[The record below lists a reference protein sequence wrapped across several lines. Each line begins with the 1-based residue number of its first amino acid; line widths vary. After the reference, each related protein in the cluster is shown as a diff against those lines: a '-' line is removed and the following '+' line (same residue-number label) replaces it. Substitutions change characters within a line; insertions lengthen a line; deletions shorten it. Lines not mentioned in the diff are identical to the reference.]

1 MTVSRRQIE
10 PVVGHSTPF
19 YSVPARWVVV
29 AFKRLAKLKYGD
41 SLVDVREQRKGEFP
55 IYGSNGLLDWC
66 DRYNASAPCIVV
78 GRKGSAGRINWVD
91 SPCYVSDT
99 ALYID
104 EPSPKVLL
112 RWLYYVLMPMRLETR
127 SEDSAVPGLA
137 RELVESQSVPLP
149 PLKEQREIVR
159 FLDEETAKIDAL
171 IANKD
176 KMIERLEE
184 HRRAFI
190 TTTVSVGLENTE
202 YEATDSQ
209 FAPSIPKSWRL
220 MRLCHVV
227 ERIVD
232 TEHAT
237 APVAEGGHYL
247 VVRTSNVREG
257 ELRFEGAR
265 YTDEESFKRWTR
277 RGLPMPGDV
286 LFTREAPAGEA
297 CVVPSDVDLCIG
309 QRMVLLKVNRRLTSA
324 QWIVHS
330 IESGPAQSF
339 IDLLSRSTTV
349 AHLNM
354 RDIPNIPIV
363 LPPIDV
369 QSDLLDAIAD
379 EVSRVQPAKRCLV
392 EQVQIL
398 KEHRRALITA
408 AVTGQIDVGSA
419 A

>member
-19 YSVPARWVVV
+19 HSVPARWVVV

-41 SLVDVREQRKGEFP
+41 SLVDVREQRTGEFP

-112 RWLYYVLMPMRLETR
+112 RWLCYVLMPMRLETR

-171 IANKD
+171 IEK
-176 KMIERLEE
+176 KRRLLKVVDEQWLASLDGVM
-184 HRRAFI
+184 HIDRYQTRRLRRLVKRPLAY
-190 TTTVSVGLENTE
+190 GLGE
-202 YEATDSQ
+202 
-209 FAPSIPKSWRL
+209 L
-220 MRLCHVV
+220 
-227 ERIVD
+227 
-232 TEHAT
+232 
-237 APVAEGGHYL
+237 AEGVKGQG
-247 VVRTSNVREG
+247 VRMVRITDVDSEG
-257 ELRFEGAR
+257 SLRDDVMVTVDEGAAAP
-265 YTDEESFKRWTR
+265 YLL
-277 RGLPMPGDV
+277 RGGDV
-286 LFTREAPAGEA
+286 LLARSGATVGKSFLYSPDWGRACFAGYLIQA
-297 CVVPSDVDLCIG
+297 
-309 QRMVLLKVNRRLTSA
+309 RLDTGLMLPR
-324 QWIVHS
+324 W
-330 IESGPAQSF
+330 F
-339 IDLLSRSTTV
+339 YYFSRSPQYWEWVGRTQVQAT
-349 AHLNM
+349 
-354 RDIPNIPIV
+354 IPNVSADRYGTLEVP
-363 LPPIDV
+363 LPTIEEQERLV
-369 QSDLLDAIAD
+369 QMLDGELMLRERTKQMVDAAEDRLL
-379 EVSRVQPAKRCLV
+379 EYRS
-392 EQVQIL
+392 
-398 KEHRRALITA
+398 ALITA
-408 AVTGQIDVGSA
+408 AVTGQTDVGSA